1 MNEQVQN
8 ANLMNICKEFDKT
21 SSSSNNTTFHSF
33 NNMDTSQSVL
43 ENDFNQNLSDPV
55 KYFDL
60 QRMIMDQKNVTMSL
74 KMSEYEKALSE
85 RDDTIQSLHTNMMNS
100 QNNNYVLNNQCNNIM
115 EKTKSVNDTCIRL
128 NASFTNICE
137 RLNRLGDTIDNA
149 RSRQKDVMIMVDQT
163 TSTFQE
169 KILSISD
176 TVDESLKQVTI
187 EKIRT
192 KQDLEM
198 LENKYSLDIVTFKTN
213 LQECTNEIECLKK
226 ENHFLSEKLND
237 ANIKL
242 NEEKKT
248 VFNLNQNF
256 ETKFGEMKD
265 ENLQLINQN
274 KSIDEKF
281 NEISNKNQTLLD
293 ELDLLRTSLNEN
305 RKQLDMQLNTIK
317 EQSELCDNLKILE
330 ELNEKLKKDNYT
342 LKEQN
347 EYLEQIN
354 TNLVEDNSNIKLS
367 QRGIQEET
375 EKKFKD
381 MCENYDNLLK
391 LQEERFI
398 DITEKLVLQKE
409 KDNKNQ
415 IEVIELKQEIEMSN
429 KTITGLQEELKA
441 NYVLIP
447 ELQNKI
453 DDLNTNLVNSYQ
465 ALRDSTKNLITE
477 KNELEKEK
485 NELENQ
491 SKEHFSQIEKLTANY
506 MKYKSK
512 AKQLYVEV
520 MRLKYQCSRSE
531 QKTKIQ
537 QLSVLDTIEILSDED
552 NNNDKSNLSSLKRNC
567 SPVNYTGN
575 SKVKKYTTSIDVA
588 ASNISTNISSNILKE
603 INNARQI
610 ENSLNSS
617 FKSISLI
624 PLDKNANKIENKIEI
639 NQDINYDIDHN
650 STVSPQQIKSTSNIN
665 KYPTTKKKF
674 KIPTDIKLSQKKTKS
689 TNIQKTAWTKP
700 NSPVIMTGPS
710 PKLQPKFN
718 K

>member
-552 NNNDKSNLSSLKRNC
+552 NNNDDVSIVEFNNQDVSNMNVSSTSSKPFQKSNLSSLKRNC

-624 PLDKNANKIENKIEI
+624 PLDKNANKIE
-639 NQDINYDIDHN
+639 
-650 STVSPQQIKSTSNIN
+650 
-665 KYPTTKKKF
+665 
-674 KIPTDIKLSQKKTKS
+674 KKTKS